1 MKTRP
6 LLSSLVPVL
15 SFALSGCG
23 LGQFGGEVNNND
35 GLAGEG
41 QSCEDVASTALA
53 TGETAPDGSLKLDDL
68 VELVSGEFQ
77 AEMAWGTG
85 EDSGALGDIKLIPG
99 RGDTSISIKIEV
111 IESSGTFVERDRAN
125 RDGREN
131 NNLADI
137 EDEACANRL
146 TVDARVT
153 VHTENG
159 ALDDEFTTTF
169 WTEDGVIANAD
180 IPLKPGELQGSF
192 DVDVSAIENAKLYQT
207 TLNLQIAFGNMS
219 GEIRGSVEI
228 RSKDAVSLGAG
239 FVYGNFPKD
248 NPCERG
254 VSLPADADLRS
265 EAQAL
270 FDEHTAFDF
279 KWTGESETVPM
290 SITTELKAIC
300 YVQASASYGESAGY
314 AATVA
319 SKVVSEEAN
328 IDGSWALDAQVTVN
342 DEGKLSRVDVVR
354 NSYMVLGVEPEQF
367 AEESG
372 ISGITSDA
380 DQLSFTFGYHIDAG
394 DDATASGELTVLAL
408 SLPECLTS
416 PPVEERESDGSM
428 TQGGSPGCE
437 GISAD
442 EIKNAQLTLA
452 SE

>member
-23 LGQFGGEVNNND
+23 LGQFGGEVNND
-35 GLAGEG
+35 GNLGSEG
-41 QSCEDVASTALA
+41 QSCKDVESTQLTA
-53 TGETAPDGSLKLDDL
+53 GETAPEGSLKLDDL
-68 VELVSGEFQ
+68 IELVSGDFQ
-77 AEMAWGTG
+77 SEMAWGG
-85 EDSGALGDIKLIPG
+85 GDRSRLGDVKVIPSE
-99 RGDTSISIKIEV
+99 GDTSISIKIEV
-111 IESSGTFVERDRAN
+111 IEGSGKFVERDRPIN
-125 RDGREN
+125 TDGRESN
-131 NNLADI
+131 DLAGIDG
-137 EDEACANRL
+137 ECANRL
-146 TVDARVT
+146 SVEARVT
-153 VHTENG
+153 IHTENG

-180 IPLKPGELQGSF
+180 IPLNPGELHGSF
-192 DVDVSAIENAKLYQT
+192 DVDVSAIENAKVYQT
-207 TLNLQIAFGNMS
+207 DLNLQIAFGNIS
-219 GEIRGSVEI
+219 GVIGGSVEV
-228 RSKDAVSLGAG
+228 RSKETVGLGSG

-254 VSLPADADLRS
+254 VSLPADAELRS
-265 EAQAL
+265 EAQDL

-279 KWTGESETVPM
+279 KWTGENESMAM
-290 SITTELKAIC
+290 SITTELRSVC
-300 YVQASASYGESAGY
+300 YMQASASYGESPSY
-314 AATVA
+314 AATVV
-319 SKVVSEEAN
+319 SRVVSEEAG
-328 IDGSWALDAQVTVN
+328 IDGNWALDAQLSVD
-342 DEGKLSRVDVVR
+342 DEGKLSRVDVIR

-428 TQGGSPGCE
+428 TQGGSSGCE

-442 EIKNAQLTLA
+442 EIKNAQFTLA

>member
-41 QSCEDVASTALA
+41 QSCEDVASTELTA
-53 TGETAPDGSLKLDDL
+53 GETAPDGSLKLDDL
-68 VELVSGEFQ
+68 IELVGGEFQ
-77 AEMAWGTG
+77 SEMAWGTG
-85 EDSGALGDIKLIPG
+85 EEMRGIDVELTPSA
-99 RGDTSISIKIEV
+99 GDTTLSISIEPV
-111 IESSGTFVERDRAN
+111 AGSGKFVERERVTN
-125 RDGREN
+125 KDGRET
-131 NNLADI
+131 NNLAGIDG
-137 EDEACANRL
+137 ECANRL

-159 ALDDEFTTTF
+159 ALDDEFITTF

-180 IPLKPGELQGSF
+180 IPLKPGELQGNF
-192 DVDVSAIENAKLYQT
+192 DVEISGTDGGKADQT
-207 TLNLQIAFGNMS
+207 SLKIQVAFASVS
-219 GEIRGSVEI
+219 GELSGYAIATHGEVAWVGGL
-228 RSKDAVSLGAG
+228 K
-239 FVYGNFPKD
+239 YGVFPKD

-254 VSLPADADLRS
+254 VSLPADAELRS

-279 KWTGESETVPM
+279 KWTGEDEAVPM
-290 SITTELKAIC
+290 SITTELKSLC
-300 YVQASASYGESAGY
+300 YVQESSSYGDSAGY
-314 AATVA
+314 AATVV

-354 NSYMVLGVEPEQF
+354 NSYMVLGVEPAQF

-380 DQLSFTFGYHIDAG
+380 DQLSFTFGYGIDAG
-394 DDATASGELTVLAL
+394 DDASASGELTVLAL

-442 EIKNAQLTLA
+442 EIKNAQFTLA